1 MNNRYILLCISL
13 LLSFNNCLAQSTKSP
28 NALLWQVSGKD
39 CKEVSYLYGTFHL
52 MCKEDVS
59 ISDSLKSII
68 KNCEEVYF
76 EVDMD
81 DPGVPMKLM
90 NGMLMKDS
98 MSLNKILSAEDFTKV
113 EKYFKDSLSTNI
125 KPYLRYKP
133 FFFSS
138 LLATKFLNCKNKSG
152 VEQEILK
159 LTKQFKKQVSGLE
172 TVEFQASV
180 FDMIPYE
187 IQAKELLKSLDSM
200 EKGKIDFQKMIYA
213 YKSQNLSELQG
224 MTEMEDF
231 GFERAKELLLN
242 QRNRNWV
249 IRMKGILP
257 AQSSLFAVGAGHL
270 MGAEGLITLLQK
282 EGYKV
287 VPILTH

>member
-1 MNNRYILLCISL
+1 
-13 LLSFNNCLAQSTKSP
+13 
-28 NALLWQVSGKD
+28 
-39 CKEVSYLYGTFHL
+39 
-52 MCKEDVS
+52 
-59 ISDSLKSII
+59 
-68 KNCEEVYF
+68 
-76 EVDMD
+76 
-81 DPGVPMKLM
+81 
-90 NGMLMKDS
+90 
-98 MSLNKILSAEDFTKV
+98 
-113 EKYFKDSLSTNI
+113 
-125 KPYLRYKP
+125 
-133 FFFSS
+133 
-138 LLATKFLNCKNKSG
+138 
-152 VEQEILK
+152 
-159 LTKQFKKQVSGLE
+159 
-172 TVEFQASV
+172 
-180 FDMIPYE
+180 
-187 IQAKELLKSLDSM
+187 M